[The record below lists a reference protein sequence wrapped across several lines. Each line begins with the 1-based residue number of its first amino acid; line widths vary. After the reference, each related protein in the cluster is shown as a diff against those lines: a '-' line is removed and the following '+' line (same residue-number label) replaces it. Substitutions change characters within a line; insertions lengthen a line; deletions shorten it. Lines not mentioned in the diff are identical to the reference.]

1 MRGLGVLGPVEPIIL
16 RLRGRPGVVRG
27 GRARGVDGV
36 VLVWVRHA
44 LIMRHL
50 PEEDAQIPTR
60 TRHELDTLPART
72 GRGPDRD
79 GAGTPSANGT

>member
-1 MRGLGVLGPVEPIIL
+1 
-16 RLRGRPGVVRG
+16 
-27 GRARGVDGV
+27 
-36 VLVWVRHA
+36 
-44 LIMRHL
+44 MRHL